1 MRKIVDLLDSK
12 LKYQSIFL
20 MFLMTIASL
29 LELLGLG
36 LVIIIINSFLG
47 LDNIYPTII
56 QNFLNFISTE
66 NDQISIYIILIYV
79 TILFTIK
86 LFILIFT
93 SYRENKFLAILR
105 ENISNKM
112 YRVFL
117 NRDLLNLLKKNSA
130 TYLRN
135 FTEEINISILF
146 FTSVIK
152 TFMNL
157 VILTAFLIF
166 LFVFNKTITSLVL
179 FIFSSIGI
187 IYFLN
192 IKNKLSSW
200 ANQSIQNR
208 KKRIQYVNESFL
220 AIKTIKI
227 LSREK
232 FFFEKFKLQNKIF
245 SNLNF
250 KVNFLKSLPA
260 SIFEYILLITI
271 LLLLYLLLINNYSN
285 EKIIQV
291 LSVYSLCAF
300 RIVPVLNRI
309 LGSAQ
314 QIRFSYPSVKRLI
327 EESEHKIV
335 EKNTSIKKVSFKKS
349 VSLKFKNFT
358 FEKNKDPLLKNIS
371 IQIKKNSKIGIIGPS
386 GSGKSTIVDIICGF
400 RSFKGCNL
408 KVDDKI
414 IDNKLE
420 NWQKL
425 IGYIPQ
431 NIIILN
437 ASLRENLL
445 FGSKNKEFSDNY
457 LIKLIK
463 RVELQHL
470 LKKTK
475 KGLSQII
482 RQDGL
487 DISGGEKQRIGIA
500 RALINNPELII
511 LDEATS
517 GLDYYTEKKVLD
529 TINRFKK
536 TAIVVSHRLSA
547 LNFCDKVHIIEN
559 KTLKILKNNQ
569 IKKFF

>member
-1 MRKIVDLLDSK
+1 
-12 LKYQSIFL
+12 

-36 LVIIIINSFLG
+36 LVIVIINSFLG
-47 LDNIYPTII
+47 LDDIYPTVV
-56 QNFLNFISTE
+56 QNFLNFLSIDNNE
-66 NDQISIYIILIYV
+66 ISIHLILIFV

-93 SYRENKFLAILR
+93 SYKENKFLAILR
-105 ENISNKM
+105 ENISSKM
-112 YRVFL
+112 YKVFL

-157 VILTAFLIF
+157 IILTAFLIF
-166 LFVFNKTITSLVL
+166 LFIFNVTITSLVL
-179 FIFSSIGI
+179 FIFSMIGVV
-187 IYFLN
+187 YFLN
-192 IKNKLSSW
+192 IKNKLSTW

-208 KKRIQYVNESFL
+208 KKRIQYVSESFA

-232 FFFEKFKLQNKIF
+232 FFFEKFQIQNKIF
-245 SNLNF
+245 SKLNF
-250 KVNFLKSLPA
+250 KVNFLKSLPT

-271 LLLLYLLLINNYSN
+271 LFLLFILLNYDYSN

-314 QIRFSYPSVKRLI
+314 QIRFSYPSVKKLI
-327 EESEHKIV
+327 EESEHKII
-335 EKNTSIKKVSFKKS
+335 EKKISSKKILFKKS
-349 VSLKFKNFT
+349 FSLNFKNFA
-358 FEKNKDPLLKNIS
+358 FEKNKDPFLKNIS
-371 IQIKKNSKIGIIGPS
+371 IHIDKNSKVGIIGPS
-386 GSGKSTIVDIICGF
+386 GAGKSTIVDVICGF
-400 RSFKGCNL
+400 RNFKGCNL
-408 KVDDKI
+408 KVDDKLI
-414 IDNKLE
+414 NNNIY

-437 ASLRENLL
+437 ASLRDNLL
-445 FGSKNKEFSDNY
+445 FGAKNKKFSDNY

-463 RVELQHL
+463 KVDLQHL

-475 KGLSQII
+475 KGLSQTI

-500 RALINNPELII
+500 RALINNPKLII

-517 GLDYYTEKKVLD
+517 GLDFFTEKKVLN
-529 TINRFKK
+529 TINKLK
-536 TAIVVSHRLSA
+536 QTAIVVSHRLSA
-547 LNFCDKVHIIEN
+547 LNFCDKIYMIEN
-559 KTLKILKNNQ
+559 KTLKVLKHNQ